1 MKLFTHHQD
10 SHKVNAVLTDR
21 CAGCQECLVRCPTN
35 AIGFNED
42 SWIVEINSEL
52 CVGCGQCERLCPF
65 SAIVIE
71 KELSILESQLN
82 RHYESSGSVFLS
94 VRETK
99 PSIKTFDAALFEASR
114 CLECPDPTCV
124 KGCPAHNNIPLA
136 LKNLRSGDIT
146 GARTI
151 FEETSHIGSICSRVC
166 DQKSQCEGACS
177 LALAGG
183 GAVSIGALEKFIFD
197 NSRGEIA
204 EMVGTSKKVAIIGS
218 GPAALG
224 ACYRLVEAGVTVEV
238 FEEKEYLGGL
248 LNYGIPD
255 FTLPAETL
263 EKVIEE
269 LSSAGVYFHTN
280 HHVSDEELEDLRSH
294 FDSVIVAIGANI
306 PIRPKV
312 DGIESTETMDAMDF
326 LVRYGQSIREA
337 TVDYE
342 LYGKK
347 LLIVGAGNTA
357 MDVARVAKRLGAAA
371 VSVEWVNA
379 KFAKVRPD
387 ELEEAVAEGV
397 DVRFQTTLI
406 ATSGRV
412 ATLVNTTH
420 EDPSKL
426 PSIIESSSYSEEFDL
441 IVMALGYRKG
451 GDIKVVEP
459 IYTLGET
466 PSPKWSASGILSKNH
481 NRNQVIGSASWMRE
495 RKTRAIAGIEDQSL
509 FAVGDFLY
517 GPATVVEAMASG
529 RNAADR
535 IIATI

>member
-1 MKLFTHHQD
+1 MKLFTHNQE
-10 SHKVNAVLTDR
+10 SHKATAVLTDR

-35 AIGFNED
+35 AIGFNEE

-71 KELSILESQLN
+71 KELSVLESQLN
-82 RHYESSGSVFLS
+82 RHYEASGSVFLS
-94 VRETK
+94 TQETK
-99 PSIKTFDAALFEASR
+99 PMIKTFDAALFEASR

-136 LKNLRSGDIT
+136 LKNLRAGDIT
-146 GARTI
+146 GARSI

-183 GAVSIGALEKFIFD
+183 EAVSIGALEKFIFD
-197 NSRGEIA
+197 NSRGELPKS
-204 EMVGTSKKVAIIGS
+204 ETPSKKVAIVGS

-224 ACYRLVEAGVTVEV
+224 ACYRLVEAGITVEV
-238 FEEKEYLGGL
+238 FEEKDYLGGL

-255 FTLPAETL
+255 FTLPAATL
-263 EKVIEE
+263 ERVIDE
-269 LSSAGVYFHTN
+269 LSTAGVAFHTG
-280 HHVSDEELEDLRSH
+280 HHVSDDELELLRSR

-312 DGIESTETMDAMDF
+312 DGIESAISIDAMDF
-326 LVRYGQSIREA
+326 LVRYGQSIRES
-337 TVDYE
+337 TIEYE

-347 LLIVGAGNTA
+347 ILIVGAGNTA

-387 ELEEAVAEGV
+387 ELDEAIAEGV
-397 DVRFQTTLI
+397 DVRFQTTLV
-406 ATSGRV
+406 ATAGRV
-412 ATLVNTTH
+412 ATLVNTSH
-420 EDPSKL
+420 DDPSKL
-426 PSIIESSSYSEEFDL
+426 PSIIESSKYTEEFDL

-451 GDIKVVEP
+451 GDIKVVDP
-459 IYTLGET
+459 QYTLGET
-466 PSPKWSASGILSKNH
+466 PSPKWSSSGILSKNH
-481 NRNQVIGSASWMRE
+481 NRNQVIGNASWLRE
-495 RKTRAIAGIEDQSL
+495 RKTRAIAPIEDQSIY
-509 FAVGDFLY
+509 AVGDFLY

-529 RNAADR
+529 RNCADR
-535 IIATI
+535 IIEAI

>member
-1 MKLFTHHQD
+1 MKLFSHNQE
-10 SHKVNAVLTDR
+10 SHKATAVLTDR

-71 KELSILESQLN
+71 KELEVLQSQLD
-82 RHYESSGSVFLS
+82 RHYEASGSVFLS
-94 VRETK
+94 AKETK
-99 PSIKTFDAALFEASR
+99 PAIKTFDQAVFEASR
-114 CLECPDPTCV
+114 CLDCPDPTCV

-146 GARTI
+146 SARSI

-166 DQKSQCEGACS
+166 DQRSQCEGACS

-183 GAVSIGALEKFIFD
+183 DPVSIGALEKYIFD
-197 NSRGEIA
+197 NSRSATSYPLE
-204 EMVGTSKKVAIIGS
+204 TSKRVAIIGS
-218 GPAALG
+218 GPAAIG
-224 ACYRLVEAGVTVEV
+224 ACYRLLEAGVAVEV

-248 LNYGIPD
+248 LNYGMPD

-263 EKVIEE
+263 EKVIEDLE
-269 LSSAGVYFHTN
+269 MAGVQFHTN
-280 HHVSDEELEDLRSH
+280 HHVSDDELASMRSNY
-294 FDSVIVAIGANI
+294 DSVIVAIGANA

-312 DGIESTETMDAMDF
+312 DGIETSLSLDAMDF

-337 TVDYE
+337 TVEYD

-347 LLIVGAGNTA
+347 ILVVGAGNTA
-357 MDVARVAKRLGAAA
+357 MDVARVAKRLGADA

-387 ELEEAVAEGV
+387 ELDEAVAEGV
-397 DVRFQTTLI
+397 DVRFQTTLT
-406 ATSGRV
+406 ATNGKL
-412 ATLVNTTH
+412 ATLVNTSH
-420 EDPSKL
+420 DDPAKL
-426 PSIIESSSYSEEFDL
+426 PTIIESSKYVEEFDL

-451 GDIKVVEP
+451 GDIGQVDP
-459 IYTLGET
+459 TYTLGET
-466 PSPKWSASGILSKNH
+466 PSPKWSASGILSKSH
-481 NRNQVIGSASWMRE
+481 NRNQIIGAASWMRE
-495 RKTRAIAGIEDQSL
+495 RKTRAVGVLDDGST

-535 IIATI
+535 IIEAM